1 MPKVS
6 PTLQRYIDDGLFDRL
21 PRTFAAYTFDR
32 VKDWDNLFP
41 AEHGYF
47 ERLFGL
53 LARSDAQAVADLFAP
68 LLAVEARM
76 GVDRSTWSTKEFT
89 LEHVDFLQR
98 NRRLPEW
105 RQAIADIFSRIDP
118 LLDDEVARGGRP
130 RLVVVITPPE
140 LPMGP
145 DRMWLRIQD
154 KGKLIPLALEG
165 DDPLSDY
172 LPKLLTGAPRAEQ
185 RPALYDLHGEG
196 RADGFDAWV
205 IEAGD
210 PVHRLGRSFEGW
222 TGLSYDRLAELRT
235 ILMQQVNEMVTR
247 EQIPGPRQL
256 GERLQSM
263 NPGALKR
270 AAGRDR
276 VLRDFLQS
284 VLLNGN
290 GTLLVNN
297 TFVEWTAV
305 QAIRRARPALM
316 CVSFGI
322 RNKVK
327 PFSNLLIYADQEEA
341 NPIPTQADTLGSYVD
356 LENFHQSTGQ
366 ECEKWPEYRRN
377 TAYLFVGEGMDALL
391 AVAPPDFPLLA
402 ADTPVRLEDVF
413 REAKAWLGV

>member
-6 PTLQRYIDDGLFDRL
+6 PALQRYIDDGLFDRL

-32 VKDWDNLFP
+32 IKDWQNLFP
-41 AEHGYF
+41 AEQGYF

-53 LARSDAQAVADLFAP
+53 LARSDEQAVTDLFAP
-68 LLAVEARM
+68 LLAVEERM
-76 GVDRSTWSTKEFT
+76 GIDRSSWSTKEFT

-105 RQAIADIFSRIDP
+105 RQAIADIFARIDP
-118 LLDDEVARGGRP
+118 LLDEEVTRQGRS
-130 RLVVVITPPE
+130 RLVIVITPPE

-145 DRMWLRIQD
+145 DRMWMRI
-154 KGKLIPLALEG
+154 KETGRLIPLRLDGEDAPG
-165 DDPLSDY
+165 DY
-172 LPKLLTGAPRAEQ
+172 LPKLLTGAPRARQ
-185 RPALYDLHGEG
+185 SAALYDIYGQG
-196 RADGFDAWV
+196 RETPFDAWV

-210 PVHRLGRSFEGW
+210 PIHRLGKSFEGW
-222 TGLSYDRLAELRT
+222 TGLSYDRLAELRA
-235 ILMQQVNEMVTR
+235 ILMEQVNEMVTR

-270 AAGRDR
+270 AAGRDP
-276 VLRDFLQS
+276 VLGDFLQS

-305 QAIRRARPALM
+305 QAIRRARPALL

-327 PFSNLLIYADQEEA
+327 PFSSLLIYADQEEA
-341 NPIPTQADTLGSYVD
+341 TPIPTQADMLGSYVD
-356 LENFHQSTGQ
+356 LEIFHQYLWQ
-366 ECEKWPEYRRN
+366 ECEKWPEYRLN

-391 AVAPPDFPLLA
+391 AIAPPDFPLFA
-402 ADTPVRLEDVF
+402 AEGPVRLEDVF
-413 REAKAWLGV
+413 HEAKAWLGV